1 MYYSFFL
8 PRGRRIDSSQ
18 SKQKSYIIKGYWAAN
33 RISGRT
39 EVRLGVPMVH
49 PSHTAGLPQQRPHC
63 CTARLKHCECVL
75 KWTSRL
81 KAEKLLAVLYSWN
94 FVPAQSLAW
103 CIWSLTPKLPA
114 FAPTWFLPWKS
125 STHIMGNMPNVSKDK
140 QNMPGAVNVHLA
152 NHLLPIYVVK
162 YLFFCQWLNFSLFYY
177 FSVCS
182 SFIFWFRVI
191 NPFLYVWCFMW
202 HLWNLSPCEFFFQKL
217 KCCCS
222 YFYCYSIWNWFSCLI
237 GERDWNF
244 SPSIQPSCP
253 GNIYW
258 MSLIFSLIYAVI
270 CLIYQYSLFT

>member
-1 MYYSFFL
+1 MNL
-8 PRGRRIDSSQ
+8 
-18 SKQKSYIIKGYWAAN
+18 K
-33 RISGRT
+33 T
-39 EVRLGVPMVH
+39 EGWKIAYCPLQLELCAC
-49 PSHTAGLPQQRPHC
+49 SESC
-63 CTARLKHCECVL
+63 
-75 KWTSRL
+75 
-81 KAEKLLAVLYSWN
+81 
-94 FVPAQSLAW
+94 W

-202 HLWNLSPCEFFFQKL
+202 HLWNLSPCEFFFQKIEVL
-217 KCCCS
+217 LFIFLLL
-222 YFYCYSIWNWFSCLI
+222 FYL
-237 GERDWNF
+237 E
-244 SPSIQPSCP
+244 
-253 GNIYW
+253 
-258 MSLIFSLIYAVI
+258 LIFMSHWRKRLE
-270 CLIYQYSLFT
+270 LFPQYSTQLSW